1 MTAQFFRHPLTRLR
15 LACFVLLTCAGAA
28 WGLEPVSGDFSAI
41 NEARSSELVVWRYA
55 PNPEIYVFD
64 FPNLTLQ
71 GRTFNRIT
79 QLTEQQLSEPYPRV
93 LSNAELARHY
103 EAARRTLADFA
114 FGHDVMLW
122 ELAQF
127 FNLADRD
134 KVELNAEEIALRD
147 FLVGQGLLRSWRSIW
162 QAMKPNAVILS
173 VPQAQE
179 KHDNEPRITNLARYA
194 ILLHEM
200 SHGEYY
206 SNRYYATYCQR
217 FWADTLSDEQREK
230 FRAFLS
236 QYNYSTNAED
246 LLINEMQ
253 AYLMFTPDP
262 ASFNAKKLGVA
273 AEELEAMREAFR
285 KGRPPIKLPLR
296 GKE

>member
-1 MTAQFFRHPLTRLR
+1 M
-15 LACFVLLTCAGAA
+15 A
-28 WGLEPVSGDFSAI
+28 WGIEPVNGDFSTI
-41 NEARSSELVVWRYA
+41 NEARSNALVVWRYA
-55 PNPEIYVFD
+55 PNPDIYVFD
-64 FPNLTLQ
+64 FPNLTMQ

-93 LSNAELARHY
+93 LNNAELARHI
-103 EAARRTLADFA
+103 EAGRRTLADFA
-114 FGHDVMLW
+114 FGHDIMAW

-134 KVELNAEEIALRD
+134 KVELNPEEIVLRD
-147 FLVGQGLLRSWRSIW
+147 FAVGQGMLRSWRGIW

-179 KHDNEPRITNLARYA
+179 KHDNEPRITNVARYV

-200 SHGEYY
+200 AHGEYY
-206 SNRYYATYCQR
+206 TNRYYATYCQR
-217 FWADTLSDEQREK
+217 FWSESLNDEQREK
-230 FRAFLS
+230 FSAFLA
-236 QYNYSTNAED
+236 QYNYSTSAEN

-262 ASFNAKKLGVA
+262 ASFNAKKLGVTPQ
-273 AEELEAMREAFR
+273 ELEAMRDAFR
-285 KGRPPIKLPLR
+285 NGRPPTKLPLR
-296 GKE
+296 EKE